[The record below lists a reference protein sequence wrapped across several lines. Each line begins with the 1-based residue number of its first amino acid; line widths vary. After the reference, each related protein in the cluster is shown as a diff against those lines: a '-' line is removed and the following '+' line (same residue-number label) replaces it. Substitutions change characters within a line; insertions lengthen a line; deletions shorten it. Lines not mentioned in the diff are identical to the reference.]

1 MKPPSALVLLAAF
14 ALVPPAFSLHLEP
27 VRNDYNFPRP
37 VVDIEDGDK
46 GVVAQLFVN
55 PGETMK
61 LDEKENPAAGAG
73 VYQAMPGEV
82 YYVVIPPRLP
92 LPRYA
97 SNLCPCVL
105 EVETFG
111 WNHEGTLTTVTGFRP
126 FLITAAGV
134 KIPITS
140 DVAKPRM
147 IKSKRYF
154 KLKDHQWGDYWVL
167 TRYGQVVDVGGPW
180 GPWELIRFIIT
191 IIVPIVCACALIYG
205 VAGGIVYYR
214 ADVHPDKSFIQLMQ
228 LSFKHPPFFKR
239 GTATAKSPEPQKD
252 IVG

>member
-1 MKPPSALVLLAAF
+1 MKQVGRNSPNM
-14 ALVPPAFSLHLEP
+14 LH
-27 VRNDYNFPRP
+27 
-37 VVDIEDGDK
+37 IEDGDK

-73 VYQAMPGEV
+73 FYQAMPGEV

-147 IKSKRYF
+147 IKSKLYF

-167 TRYGQVVDVGGPW
+167 TRYGQVVVDRGDPLLLL
-180 GPWELIRFIIT
+180 PN
-191 IIVPIVCACALIYG
+191 VPSPHAFWPLDRY
-205 VAGGIVYYR
+205 
-214 ADVHPDKSFIQLMQ
+214 QN
-228 LSFKHPPFFKR
+228 PPPAE
-239 GTATAKSPEPQKD
+239 GTAASTSVALRRLSKQTSSPPPGPTGSAA
-252 IVG
+252 VLPRTTS